1 MSETI
6 TENETDSSV
15 AVDNC
20 NVVEMLTNET
30 SMIDDS
36 TNNDPQQCDHNDST
50 TTISMMMN
58 EISNND
64 QDNDVDD
71 QCSINSFDSDDDDDD
86 DYSFVD
92 NMLEE
97 SVDIES
103 LKRCEQVKRKLDD
116 LDNEDV
122 QIDQQIKLLSS
133 TTTAAVARIT
143 GKPGKKRATK
153 SRIETKQKNI
163 LVKRGHDL
171 FEILPEGWVEI
182 THFSGMPIYLDKR
195 SRVCTLSKPYHLGTG
210 SARKH
215 HIPLSAIPC
224 LQYRNELEKE
234 RKIREELESK
244 CLNNNN
250 VDGNGNGDDGS
261 GQQSLQ
267 PPQPIA
273 KVETLEENKKERSLE
288 AAKVREYCRRLF
300 EFKTVTVKK
309 FTNWADRR
317 KHEQSKKLAQRPS
330 LPESTKLITCTI
342 PKIPATVNGG
352 GGGGGVSAATI
363 GKPFKKE
370 FIMNPVGKSDI
381 CILHEYV
388 QHTER
393 TQPKYEFQ
401 ELENVSKPYCA
412 TVFINEME
420 YGKGYGSSKK
430 EAKTEAAR
438 ASLDILIPD
447 LKQTL
452 NQEQNRAE
460 SLNDLK
466 FFDSISIEDQRVSE
480 LCLKAGQYS
489 PYQILV
495 ECIKRLYGFED
506 MDIKTDTRIV
516 KHHKIEFKM
525 TAGQHEAVVICK
537 NKREGK
543 QRAAQKILKSIH
555 PQLTCWGALLK
566 LYGQGSCKTSKEKKE
581 EAQKITELQNNA
593 CSNKPNYAIL
603 NKLKEEM
610 LKLHDENGKQRQQR
624 QLQLSSLPA
633 VLNATVVGKCGGKMM
648 MKNRKEKM
656 NSSSQNL

>member
-1 MSETI
+1 KKNMSED
-6 TENETDSSV
+6 TEMDSI
-15 AVDNC
+15 VDNIN
-20 NVVEMLTNET
+20 NVNDEKQIEEISIDNLTN
-30 SMIDDS
+30 IDDQQS
-36 TNNDPQQCDHNDST
+36 DNNHNDSST
-50 TTISMMMN
+50 TTMN
-58 EISNND
+58 EPLNND
-64 QDNDVDD
+64 QDID
-71 QCSINSFDSDDDDDD
+71 QCSMDSYDSDDDDCT
-86 DYSFVD
+86 FID

-97 SVDIES
+97 NVDIEAI
-103 LKRCEQVKRKLDD
+103 KRCEQVKRKLDD
-116 LDNEDV
+116 LDVEDQV
-122 QIDQQIKLLSS
+122 NQTKQSLES
-133 TTTAAVARIT
+133 TTTVTNNNNTAAARVPT
-143 GKPGKKRATK
+143 KTGKKRAAK

-195 SRVCTLSKPYHLGTG
+195 SRVCTLSKPYYLGSG

-234 RKIREELESK
+234 RKAREEMESK

-250 VDGNGNGDDGS
+250 DNGGDGGE
-261 GQQSLQ
+261 QQTQ
-267 PPQPIA
+267 QTQQPIA
-273 KVETLEENKKERSLE
+273 KVETLEENKKERSLDSI
-288 AAKVREYCRRLF
+288 KVREYCRRLF
-300 EFKTVTVKK
+300 EFKTITVKK

-317 KHEQSKKLAQRPS
+317 KHEQLKKIAQRPS

-342 PKIPATVNGG
+342 PKIIPNNNNSTAGTAAQNL
-352 GGGGGVSAATI
+352 VS
-363 GKPFKKE
+363 KPFKKE
-370 FIMNPVGKSDI
+370 FIMNPMGKSDI

-393 TQPKYEFQ
+393 TQPKYIFE

-412 TVFINEME
+412 TVFINDME

-438 ASLDILIPD
+438 ISLDILIPD
-447 LKQTL
+447 LKNTL
-452 NQEQNRAE
+452 NQEQNKSE
-460 SLNDLK
+460 SSLNDLK
-466 FFDSISIEDQRVSE
+466 FFDTISIEDQRVSE

-506 MDIKTDTRIV
+506 LDIKTDTKIV

-525 TAGQHEAVVICK
+525 TAGTHEAIVICK

-555 PQLTCWGALLK
+555 PQLNCWGALLK

-610 LKLHDENGKQRQQR
+610 LKLHDENGKQQQQQQ
-624 QLQLSSLPA
+624 QLSLPA
-633 VLNATVVGKCGGKMM
+633 ILNATVVGQCGKNV
-648 MKNRKEKM
+648 KNRKEKFQR
-656 NSSSQNL
+656 SSQNL